1 MPIPVRTMIFTVQ
14 FAVGVWQ
21 VLLTSLEM
29 QGQKAFTTARA
40 YPPRAFKI
48 ARAYH
53 ARAFKR
59 ARAYRQRAV
68 KRARAYHP
76 KAFKRAR
83 AYRPRTIKRKEP
95 TIQRPSREQGPN
107 FPGQSIGQVPT
118 VQGQS
123 RVRYYHSMG
132 VKRSRAD
139 HPKAFK
145 RGAYHVRA
153 IKRTRNYHPRCFK
166 KSRAYNTRDIKR
178 ARAYHLRASNRSK
191 AYCSSTFNRARAYH
205 PRAIKKASL
214 GSHSAR
220 FGGYMGYD
228 ASPSVLVFEGNYLS
242 PGYRGS
248 ETVYDHLTDLLNKI
262 ISEQPENV
270 VEYFEEY
277 SRKLKESRFR
287 PETDHLQ
294 DVYVPP
300 EDFELAKKLM
310 PMFEVISLKEEAEA
324 EEEGADL
331 SVETTRPDLM
341 ELMFFF
347 EQAGV
352 GLPRHEMFLIAL
364 AINKLSQSQP
374 VEKVRFWGR
383 ILGTKKNYIIAESEF
398 TEEELGRRA
407 MEADLVSESNPGP
420 ENNDKGADVVEL
432 EGGSEVRKPPPKLP
446 PIPQSVYKPP
456 REIPPEKIGIGAN
469 KKVYFVCNNPGD
481 DWTMLPD
488 VTPQQINVARQIKKY
503 FTGDL
508 NTEILTYPPFPGT
521 EMNYLRAQIARIS
534 AGTQV
539 SPLGF
544 YYFDEEEEEDEEEE
558 FLLVEEDLGKKCY
571 DCSERFFAAQ
581 TADSEVRTSYVENPD
596 FEPVPL
602 KDLLDKSM
610 SFWVHHTLYILK
622 QGRTTWWSPKSEEE
636 AEEEEEEELENVSEE
651 EVGPPILTP
660 LSEDATLE
668 SVPPWTVRISSQL
681 MPDFAVAVL
690 RSNLWPGAH
699 TFATGRKFENVYFG
713 WGHKYTS
720 YNYSPPTL
728 EATQKTYPL
737 GPEIMEM
744 EDPTP
749 EEEEAWR
756 IAHEPKPE
764 VLEEE
769 QEEEEDMEEENEDDD
784 DDED

>member
-1 MPIPVRTMIFTVQ
+1 MRGPLTSSYPLAFRDLSASSLMALNLKFPWDALLRWKEGSNFKFRLPEETNVFTAELYAIFKSLCFVYRNCHCSVHIFTDSMSALLALSTLYSWNPLVQ
-14 FAVGVWQ
+14 MIYEKVLEIVLKSTRLAFYCILGHTGLSVNELADQASKEAV
-21 VLLTSLEM
+21 
-29 QGQKAFTTARA
+29 
-40 YPPRAFKI
+40 
-48 ARAYH
+48 
-53 ARAFKR
+53 
-59 ARAYRQRAV
+59 
-68 KRARAYHP
+68 
-76 KAFKRAR
+76 
-83 AYRPRTIKRKEP
+83 
-95 TIQRPSREQGPN
+95 
-107 FPGQSIGQVPT
+107 
-118 VQGQS
+118 
-123 RVRYYHSMG
+123 
-132 VKRSRAD
+132 
-139 HPKAFK
+139 
-145 RGAYHVRA
+145 
-153 IKRTRNYHPRCFK
+153 
-166 KSRAYNTRDIKR
+166 
-178 ARAYHLRASNRSK
+178 HL
-191 AYCSSTFNRARAYH
+191 
-205 PRAIKKASL
+205 
-214 GSHSAR
+214 
-220 FGGYMGYD
+220 
-228 ASPSVLVFEGNYLS
+228 
-242 PGYRGS
+242 
-248 ETVYDHLTDLLNKI
+248 
-262 ISEQPENV
+262 
-270 VEYFEEY
+270 
-277 SRKLKESRFR
+277 
-287 PETDHLQ
+287 
-294 DVYVPP
+294 PP
-300 EDFELAKKLM
+300 E
-310 PMFEVISLKEEAEA
+310 VRS
-324 EEEGADL
+324 
-331 SVETTRPDLM
+331 
-341 ELMFFF
+341 
-347 EQAGV
+347 GV
-352 GLPRHEMFLIAL
+352 MFLDL
-364 AINKLSQSQP
+364 KDY
-374 VEKVRFWGR
+374 VRCR
-383 ILGTKKNYIIAESEF
+383 AE
-398 TEEELGRRA
+398 
-407 MEADLVSESNPGP
+407 LVSESNPGP

-558 FLLVEEDLGKKCY
+558 F
-571 DCSERFFAAQ
+571 
-581 TADSEVRTSYVENPD
+581 RTSYVENPD

-784 DDED
+784 DED